1 MAQSLWRSRGDIHWS
16 DRRSLAHIPLLC
28 YLIIVVPS
36 LPGQFGWVDRKEV
49 KAMAGQTHQSKPPNG
64 LSRLLFRLPISLYN
78 AGLGGLLG
86 SHFLIVA
93 LEKREAC
100 IGVQLR

>member
-1 MAQSLWRSRGDIHWS
+1 
-16 DRRSLAHIPLLC
+16 
-28 YLIIVVPS
+28 
-36 LPGQFGWVDRKEV
+36 
-49 KAMAGQTHQSKPPNG
+49 MAGQTHQSKPPNG